1 MPRQLA
7 SLIAVILPGLLIAA
21 TGVGAGDLATAS
33 LTGSQLGTAIIWAVA
48 VGALFKFTLTEGL
61 ARWQLATDTTL
72 IEGLITH
79 GGRWLGWLLMAYL
92 ILWSFF
98 VGSALM
104 SATGIA
110 MNALFPVFDDPVTGK
125 QVFGIVG
132 SGLGWLLVRR
142 GGFVLFER
150 LMSVAIGMLFL
161 SVLVIAI
168 LLWPGADAV
177 FAGLLVPTIP
187 DLNGAG
193 LTWTIALMGGVGGT
207 LTILCYG
214 YWIRESGRSGPGAIN
229 TCRIDLGVGYLATA
243 LFGIA
248 MVIIGSR
255 ITVTGSGANLLIA
268 LGDSLQQELGV
279 GVRWLFL
286 IGAFCGIF
294 SSLLGV
300 WQAVPYLFA
309 DLWTLLRHGA
319 SQPSRQS
326 PASLRAAPA
335 YRHFMSV
342 LALVPIAGLL
352 VSFKEIQKYYAVI
365 GACFMPL
372 LALSLLWFNSQPRW
386 LGEARNGWLA
396 ASALTLTL
404 LFFSSSAALKWFG

>member
-1 MPRQLA
+1 MSRHPATWITIL
-7 SLIAVILPGLLIAA
+7 LPGLLIAA

-48 VGALFKFTLTEGL
+48 VGAVFKFTLTEGL
-61 ARWQLATDTTL
+61 ARWQLATDSTF
-72 IEGLITH
+72 IEGLIAH
-79 GGRWLGWLLMAYL
+79 GGRWLGWLLLTYL

-110 MNALFPVFDDPVTGK
+110 THALVPLIDDPVTGK
-125 QVFGIVG
+125 QVFGVVG
-132 SGLGWLLVRR
+132 SFIGWLLVRR
-142 GGFVLFER
+142 GGFALFEKLMAVAIAVLF
-150 LMSVAIGMLFL
+150 I

-168 LLWPGADAV
+168 LLWPGVDTV
-177 FAGLLVPTIP
+177 IAGLLLPRIP
-187 DLNGAG
+187 DISGAG

-214 YWIRESGRSGPGAIN
+214 YWIRESGRSGPGALR
-229 TCRIDLGVGYLATA
+229 TCRIDLGVGYVATA

-255 ITVTGSGANLLIA
+255 ISVTGSGANLLIA
-268 LGDSLQQELGV
+268 LADSLEQELGA

-309 DLWTLLRHGA
+309 DLWYLLRHGA
-319 SQPSRQS
+319 SDAARQS
-326 PASLRAAPA
+326 PATLRTTPA

-342 LALVPIAGLL
+342 LALVPVIGLL

-372 LALSLLWFNSQPRW
+372 LALSLLWLNGQSRW
-386 LGEARNGWLA
+386 LGQARNGWLA
-396 ASALTLTL
+396 VGALTLTL
-404 LFFSSSAALKWFG
+404 IFFSASAGLKWFG